1 MTRPIWIACGEKPAI
16 YGHRQGPIV
25 VQKHQ
30 QRQRKPA
37 MALCIN
43 LWLLKTPFF
52 ARRPKHHPHP
62 AANPLKTG
70 HRRARHQFTFRHTPQ
85 DARSPRR
92 TPHWARSALYSFS
105 PNPRRPRTKGPEG
118 FPSECI
124 PQHEAPSKCAKRA
137 IFSPAS
143 NPPKTGHRRA
153 RHRLTFRH
161 TPQDARSP
169 RRTKCAARASCI
181 SEDVPKSKLMADPD
195 DYRAIDY
202 PVFCSPAETPVTVER
217 IRLMYSAFFSSAIS
231 SWFIRTSR
239 RARTWAMD
247 RAST

>member
-16 YGHRQGPIV
+16 YDRRQSPIV

-62 AANPLKTG
+62 AADPPKTG

-92 TPHWARSALYSFS
+92 T
-105 PNPRRPRTKGPEG
+105 
-118 FPSECI
+118 
-124 PQHEAPSKCAKRA
+124 
-137 IFSPAS
+137 
-143 NPPKTGHRRA
+143 
-153 RHRLTFRH
+153 
-161 TPQDARSP
+161 
-169 RRTKCAARASCI
+169 KCAARASCM
-181 SEDVPKSKLMADPD
+181 SEDVPKSKLMAGPD

>member
-1 MTRPIWIACGEKPAI
+1 MTQPIWIACGEKPAI
-16 YGHRQGPIV
+16 YGHRQGQIV

-70 HRRARHQFTFRHTPQ
+70 HRRARHQFT
-85 DARSPRR
+85 
-92 TPHWARSALYSFS
+92 Y
-105 PNPRRPRTKGPEG
+105 
-118 FPSECI
+118 
-124 PQHEAPSKCAKRA
+124 
-137 IFSPAS
+137 
-143 NPPKTGHRRA
+143 
-153 RHRLTFRH
+153 RH

-169 RRTKCAARASCI
+169 RRTKCAARASCM
-181 SEDVPKSKLMADPD
+181 SEDVPISKLMAGPD

-202 PVFCSPAETPVTVER
+202 PVFCNPAETPVTVER

>member
-52 ARRPKHHPHP
+52 ARHPKHHPHP

-70 HRRARHQFTFRHTPQ
+70 HRRARHQFNFRHTPQ

-92 TPHWARSALYSFS
+92 PKGAATHSEG
-105 PNPRRPRTKGPEG
+105 NPSGPGEG
-118 FPSECI
+118 
-124 PQHEAPSKCAKRA
+124 H
-137 IFSPAS
+137 
-143 NPPKTGHRRA
+143 
-153 RHRLTFRH
+153 
-161 TPQDARSP
+161 
-169 RRTKCAARASCI
+169 
-181 SEDVPKSKLMADPD
+181 
-195 DYRAIDY
+195 RAIDY
-202 PVFCSPAETPVTVER
+202 PVFCKPAETPVTVER

>member
-16 YGHRQGPIV
+16 YDRRQSPIV

-62 AANPLKTG
+62 AADPPKTG

-92 TPHWARSALYSFS
+92 T
-105 PNPRRPRTKGPEG
+105 
-118 FPSECI
+118 
-124 PQHEAPSKCAKRA
+124 
-137 IFSPAS
+137 
-143 NPPKTGHRRA
+143 
-153 RHRLTFRH
+153 
-161 TPQDARSP
+161 
-169 RRTKCAARASCI
+169 KCAARASCM

-202 PVFCSPAETPVTVER
+202 PVFCKPAETPVTVER

>member
-25 VQKHQ
+25 VQNHQ

-70 HRRARHQFTFRHTPQ
+70 HRRARHQFT
-85 DARSPRR
+85 
-92 TPHWARSALYSFS
+92 Y
-105 PNPRRPRTKGPEG
+105 
-118 FPSECI
+118 
-124 PQHEAPSKCAKRA
+124 
-137 IFSPAS
+137 
-143 NPPKTGHRRA
+143 
-153 RHRLTFRH
+153 RH

-169 RRTKCAARASCI
+169 RRTKCAARASCM
-181 SEDVPKSKLMADPD
+181 SEDVPISKLMAGPD

-202 PVFCSPAETPVTVER
+202 PVFCNPAETPVTVER

>member
-1 MTRPIWIACGEKPAI
+1 MARPIWMACGEKPAI
-16 YGHRQGPIV
+16 YEHRQSPIV
-25 VQKHQ
+25 MQKHQ
-30 QRQRKPA
+30 QEPRTSPI
-37 MALCIN
+37 ALCTN

-62 AANPLKTG
+62 AA
-70 HRRARHQFTFRHTPQ
+70 
-85 DARSPRR
+85 D
-92 TPHWARSALYSFS
+92 
-105 PNPRRPRTKGPEG
+105 
-118 FPSECI
+118 
-124 PQHEAPSKCAKRA
+124 
-137 IFSPAS
+137 
-143 NPPKTGHRRA
+143 PPKTGHRRA
-153 RHRLTFRH
+153 RHRFTFRH

-169 RRTKCAARASCI
+169 RRTKCAARASCM
-181 SEDVPKSKLMADPD
+181 SEDVPKSRLMAGPD

-202 PVFCSPAETPVTVER
+202 PVFCKPAETPVTVER

>member
-16 YGHRQGPIV
+16 YDRRQSPIV

-62 AANPLKTG
+62 AADPPKTG

-92 TPHWARSALYSFS
+92 T
-105 PNPRRPRTKGPEG
+105 
-118 FPSECI
+118 
-124 PQHEAPSKCAKRA
+124 
-137 IFSPAS
+137 
-143 NPPKTGHRRA
+143 
-153 RHRLTFRH
+153 
-161 TPQDARSP
+161 
-169 RRTKCAARASCI
+169 KCAARASCM
-181 SEDVPKSKLMADPD
+181 SEDVPKSKLMAGPD

-202 PVFCSPAETPVTVER
+202 PVFCNPAETPVTVER

>member
-1 MTRPIWIACGEKPAI
+1 MTRPIWIACDEKPAI

-70 HRRARHQFTFRHTPQ
+70 HRRARHQ
-85 DARSPRR
+85 
-92 TPHWARSALYSFS
+92 
-105 PNPRRPRTKGPEG
+105 
-118 FPSECI
+118 
-124 PQHEAPSKCAKRA
+124 
-137 IFSPAS
+137 
-143 NPPKTGHRRA
+143 
-153 RHRLTFRH
+153 LTFRH

-169 RRTKCAARASCI
+169 RRTKCAARASCM
-181 SEDVPKSKLMADPD
+181 SEDVPKSKLMAGPD

-202 PVFCSPAETPVTVER
+202 PVFCNPAETPVTVER